1 MHEGFRFISHL
12 FVSIVTNF
20 YVFSLVEGEMLTIEE
35 FIIKESVFLL
45 E

>member
-1 MHEGFRFISHL
+1 MHEGFRFIFHL